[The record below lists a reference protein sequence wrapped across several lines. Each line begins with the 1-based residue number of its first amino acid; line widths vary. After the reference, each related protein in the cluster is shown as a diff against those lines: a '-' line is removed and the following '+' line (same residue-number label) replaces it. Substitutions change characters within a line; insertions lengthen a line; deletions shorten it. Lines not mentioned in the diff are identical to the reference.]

1 MEMDMAEAEA
11 VVDQVEAWNDGMG
24 KEWREAL
31 PALLNGSGPVAIE
44 PEQMPAVVRNYVDSL
59 VEKKQLFDVTNI
71 VAEMR
76 MVKSS
81 EELQLARH
89 AAQVAMTMMAAGYE
103 TIGDGVPEY
112 EVALAISASGTRRS
126 AELLDEFYE
135 DSGMPPSTHFL
146 QIMASVKEITMPHH
160 RA

>member
-1 MEMDMAEAEA
+1 
-11 VVDQVEAWNDGMG
+11 
-24 KEWREAL
+24 
-31 PALLNGSGPVAIE
+31 
-44 PEQMPAVVRNYVDSL
+44 
-59 VEKKQLFDVTNI
+59 
-71 VAEMR
+71 MR
-76 MVKSS
+76 MIKSS
-81 EELQLARH
+81 EELQLACH
-89 AAQVAMTMMAAGYE
+89 VAQVAMAMMTAGYE